1 MPFKAKLNEELFD
14 RIYRYAQAH
23 PLQNTAEIFHIST
36 GTVTCIKKYKNFQA
50 YKEYVRAKGRE
61 NYEKRMAK
69 KQATATPKP
78 LDTPFKKETG
88 GTATELFGVRHNIPD
103 EKDERIK
110 TLEAEKAG
118 LESEVRKLTASRKV
132 ASKDAEKYK
141 AQATKYL
148 EDYESVMKNR
158 EKLIEIHN
166 QKVANYEKDNELL
179 KKRIAE
185 MSNGRLHTNY
195 SFNDAEQAIRER
207 DALKKALVENQE
219 LCDKLL
225 TENRDLRTKRQAV
238 VPMPKKPMSPIK
250 TLALGMAMFF
260 IIELL
265 AFLTILVF
273 KWVGL

>member
-23 PLQNTAEIFHIST
+23 PLQNTAEMFHIST

-69 KQATATPKP
+69 KQTVATPKP

-110 TLEAEKAG
+110 TLEGEKAG
-118 LESEVRKLTASRKV
+118 LESQIRKLEASFKV
-132 ASKDAEKYK
+132 AKSDAETFKSLAMDSNNKLEKAKYDHK
-141 AQATKYL
+141 ELKKMY
-148 EDYESVMKNR
+148 NR
-158 EKLIEIHN
+158 QVDEYNALAIEKRKLQEKLDSSVDDSEI
-166 QKVANYEKDNELL
+166 
-179 KKRIAE
+179 KKLT
-185 MSNGRLHTNY
+185 S
-195 SFNDAEQAIRER
+195 ER
-207 DALKKALVENQE
+207 DAMKKALTENME

-225 TENRDLRTKRQAV
+225 TENRDLRTQRQAV
-238 VPMPKKPMSPIK
+238 VPMPKKSMSPIK

-260 IIELL
+260 VIELL
-265 AFLTILVF
+265 AFLTILAF